1 MKPILSFFLALAL
14 LSSCTKTE
22 TKDAEKVNVSQL
34 NSKFIG
40 FWNSQQPDSVI
51 AMLADDAHFLQGDV
65 HYSGKNQVADNW
77 VRKTMGTINNLRT
90 STVSSSTD
98 AETAY
103 EAGTFSV
110 DVPAQTAD
118 EPDATGEGNFMLLWK
133 KGADGKWK
141 LSYAQLEDHNLQVKQ

>member
-1 MKPILSFFLALAL
+1 MKAIFPLLFALGI

-22 TKDAEKVNVSQL
+22 QTSADVNVAQL

-40 FWNSQQPDSVI
+40 FWNAKQPDSVI
-51 AMLADDAHFLQGDV
+51 SMIADDAQFLQGEV
-65 HYSGKNQVADNW
+65 HYSGKNQIAENW
-77 VRKTMGTINNLRT
+77 VKKTMGNINNLKL
-90 STVSSSTD
+90 STLASGTD
-98 AETAY
+98 VATAY

-118 EPDATGEGNFMLLWK
+118 EPNATGSGNFILLWK

-141 LSYAQLEDHNLQVKQ
+141 MSYGQLEDHYLQVKQ